1 MQLHIYDTPEQ
12 ACRAAA
18 FLFAAQVTE
27 KADSVLGLATGSTP
41 VPCYQDLISF
51 YKQGLLDFS
60 QVTTF
65 NLDEYCGIDYK
76 HPESYHAFMDRNL
89 FDHVNIPRSHINLPS
104 GATDEEGARY
114 DEKIRVQGGIDIQLL
129 GIGRNGHIGFN
140 EPADAFSFG
149 THVVKLTQNTIDA
162 NARFFDSI
170 DQVPKK
176 AITMGIGNI
185 MAARKVVLVATGESK
200 AQAIYKT
207 LRGNITPQVPA
218 TVLRT
223 HPNCVV
229 LVDRQAAAL
238 L

>member
-18 FLFAAQVTE
+18 FLFAAQITE
-27 KADSVLGLATGSTP
+27 KAESVLGLATGSTP

-51 YKQGLLDFS
+51 YRQGLLDFS

-89 FDHVNIPRSHINLPS
+89 FDHVNIQRSHIHLPS
-104 GATDEEGARY
+104 GNTDEEGARY
-114 DEKIRVQGGIDIQLL
+114 DAQIRAQGGIDIQLL

-140 EPADAFSFG
+140 EPAEAFSYG
-149 THVVKLTQNTIDA
+149 THVVQLTQNTIDA
-162 NARFFDSI
+162 NARFFNSI
-170 DQVPKK
+170 DEVPKK

-185 MAARKVVLVATGESK
+185 MAARKVVLVATGASK

-207 LRGNITPQVPA
+207 MRGDITPQVPA

-223 HPNCVV
+223 HPNCVI
-229 LVDRQAAAL
+229 LVDREAASL